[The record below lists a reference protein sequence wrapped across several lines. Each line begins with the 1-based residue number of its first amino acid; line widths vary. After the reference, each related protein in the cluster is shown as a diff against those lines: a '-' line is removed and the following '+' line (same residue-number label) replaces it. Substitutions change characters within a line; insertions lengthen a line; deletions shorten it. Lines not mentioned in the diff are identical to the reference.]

1 MDLKPTIAKEAPK
14 EAGSAL
20 PRDGALGQ
28 TLPLERKLGKR
39 APPMLSIVLSNETSD
54 QTEFPMVDTFVPIL
68 AGSGF

>member
-28 TLPLERKLGKR
+28 TP
-39 APPMLSIVLSNETSD
+39 APGEKTG
-54 QTEFPMVDTFVPIL
+54 QTGTADAVH
-68 AGSGF
+68 SS